1 MYSAA
6 PWWDRGCASQFN
18 SASSVCLPWNLGT
31 FAPACLAPAC
41 LGPACPRL
49 HTTWIQRGDG
59 SFSFFP
65 VQQIDEIDKVHLS
78 GRFSKGRCRAEV
90 TLSHPSSSSKDD
102 YERDWCAPQNERDK
116 DVRRK
121 KRGEKG
127 CWLWWWRIKGTEA
140 RREKQTWVIIAN
152 RVMVTFMCHWRTQC
166 TSITSDF

>member
-1 MYSAA
+1 MPRSLTLHLLFVY
-6 PWWDRGCASQFN
+6 RGILAR
-18 SASSVCLPWNLGT
+18 LPPHVLQLT
-31 FAPACLAPAC
+31 
-41 LGPACPRL
+41 CPRL
-49 HTTWIQRGDG
+49 HVLRVHMTWIQKGGGQGRGRRG
-59 SFSFFP
+59 RTI
-65 VQQIDEIDKVHLS
+65 QQIHEIDTVHLS
-78 GRFSKGRCRAEV
+78 GRFNKGRCRAEV
-90 TLSHPSSSSKDD
+90 TLSQPNSSSKDD

-116 DVRRK
+116 DARRK